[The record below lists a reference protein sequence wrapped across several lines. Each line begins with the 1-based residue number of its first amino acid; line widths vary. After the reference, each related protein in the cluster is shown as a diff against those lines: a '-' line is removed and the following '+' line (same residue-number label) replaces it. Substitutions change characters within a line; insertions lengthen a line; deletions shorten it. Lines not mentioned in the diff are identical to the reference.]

1 MCHGRDQLLV
11 RFAVE
16 LLTQSRSSGSRILD
30 RINAL
35 VGKSFIQLGNEQL
48 LQLAGN
54 LLAFCRRRRVDGA
67 AFSILEHQRWF
78 FIGVNIILFCAAAV
92 YYRRISGESAW
103 VRYGSA
109 LLFGGAVGNLIDRLR
124 LGAVI
129 DFFDFR
135 IWPVFNIADIG
146 ICVGVGMMMYAIAF
160 LSQDEED

>member
-1 MCHGRDQLLV
+1 MENKEHSMVPVWITVFALL
-11 RFAVE
+11 
-16 LLTQSRSSGSRILD
+16 ILD
-30 RINAL
+30 QAAKLYVERTYAL
-35 VGKSFIQLGNEQL
+35 GTSIPIIEDIFHFTYIQNP
-48 LQLAGN
+48 
-54 LLAFCRRRRVDGA
+54 GA

-78 FIGVNIILFCAAAV
+78 FIGVNIILFWAAAV